1 LKTAKQN
8 IDMSK
13 LVKSLAVVICIAALL
28 ISGIG
33 CAPKTTAPAAA
44 TQMATVRLGNL
55 TVSTSVDGNLVM
67 PQAYNLLFGAPGDV
81 QDVFVEEGDFV
92 KEGTVLATL
101 DNTSEKLGVESSN
114 NNVQT
119 VLSKLY
125 ENVPLLPQFPT
136 VVYVKGPAT
145 ITGPATTSTTRTDSY
160 LTGDTFPATGSS
172 TKITTSTNT
181 RDSGIP
187 GTSMVTETTTSTTTT
202 VTQTNGPDIV
212 ITTPPWTMGTEIVT
226 TTVGT
231 TVTTSTY
238 TLSQSSNNLDTS
250 SPYYYPNATA
260 LSAFQWAQDEIN
272 RAYGLYGSDSYNAAA
287 SELYVASSDLD
298 ACIQILEDAINN
310 PKSGLGNMAPFVSD
324 NETDI
329 ILLEINTDQSFAVS
343 YIVEL
348 RKIVNSIKQGQADIE
363 AVRGL
368 VAQGKYEEARPMF
381 APLLKEISN
390 IGKAVIQNI
399 NVIKAH
405 NYSTVYGKDISLY
418 FYGAAG
424 DKLNAALKGIETGGL
439 SSPELYDN
447 LLIAQHYMQICNS
460 ILDSNNY
467 VLQHGLSLKNEQQY
481 HVDLQNALIG
491 LGNSKDNF
499 LKTVI
504 LAPFDGTVVSVGV
517 KKNDVLSA
525 IDYASKTAVQ
535 LVDTSQIK
543 FQGQVDEIDI
553 LKIKTGQKATISVD
567 AVPNKTFTGEV
578 SFISPFGTPD
588 TSNVVKFPVTIQL
601 DPTDVALKGGLTA
614 TADIAISG
622 AANVLLVPLSAVT
635 TISAGSFVTV
645 VDEATGKQ
653 EKREVTLG
661 SQNLQFAE
669 VLSGLKEGDKVV
681 VEDKVTGAP
690 IVTGF
695 PRGAGGPPPPSR

>member
-1 LKTAKQN
+1 
-8 IDMSK
+8 MSLTK
-13 LVKSLAVVICIAALL
+13 ILNRLVVSIAISVLL

-44 TQMATVRLGNL
+44 TQLATVRSGNV

-81 QDVFVEEGDFV
+81 RDVFVEEGDFV

-101 DNTSEKLGVESSN
+101 DNTTEKLGVESAN

-125 ENVPLLPQFPT
+125 ENVPLLPQFPVQLIDLDPLSPT
-136 VVYVKGPAT
+136 YGKLIGQLDSR
-145 ITGPATTSTTRTDSY
+145 TSY
-160 LTGDTFPATGSS
+160 A
-172 TKITTSTNT
+172 
-181 RDSGIP
+181 
-187 GTSMVTETTTSTTTT
+187 
-202 VTQTNGPDIV
+202 
-212 ITTPPWTMGTEIVT
+212 
-226 TTVGT
+226 
-231 TVTTSTY
+231 
-238 TLSQSSNNLDTS
+238 
-250 SPYYYPNATA
+250 YYYPNAT
-260 LSAFQWAQDEIN
+260 LLPAFSWAQDEIDS
-272 RAYGLYGSDSYNAAA
+272 AQKLYQSDNYTAAA
-287 SELYVASSDLD
+287 SELYVALSDLD

-310 PKSGLGNMAPFVSD
+310 PQSGLGNMAPFVPSD
-324 NETDI
+324 EAGQLSLQI
-329 ILLEINTDQSFAVS
+329 QTDQSWAVS

-348 RKIVNSIKQGQADIE
+348 RKVVDSIKKGQADIE
-363 AVRGL
+363 AIRAL
-368 VAQGKYEEARPMF
+368 MTQGKYDEASPMF
-381 APLLKEISN
+381 ASLLKQVGI

-418 FYGAAG
+418 FYGAAA
-424 DKLNAALKGIETGGL
+424 DKLSAALKGIEVGGL
-439 SSPELYDN
+439 NAPELNDN
-447 LLIAQHYMQICNS
+447 LRIALHYMQICNS
-460 ILDSNNY
+460 ILGSNDY

-481 HVDLQNALIG
+481 HVDLQNALVG
-491 LGNSKDNF
+491 LGNSKDDF
-499 LKTVI
+499 LKTVV

-567 AVPNKTFTGEV
+567 AVPNKTFTGTV

-588 TSNVVKFPVTIQL
+588 TNNVVKFPVTIML

-614 TADIAISG
+614 TADIAISSVEN
-622 AANVLLVPLSAVT
+622 ALLVPLSAVT
-635 TISAGSFVTV
+635 TTSAGSFVTV
-645 VDEATGKQ
+645 VDETTGKQ

-661 SQNLQFAE
+661 NKNLQFAE
-669 VLSGLKEGDKVV
+669 VLSGLKEGDKVIIVEEAKVAPV
-681 VEDKVTGAP
+681 VKGLP
-690 IVTGF
+690 Q
-695 PRGAGGPPPPSR
+695 RAGGPPPSR

>member
-1 LKTAKQN
+1 MTKILN
-8 IDMSK
+8 RS
-13 LVKSLAVVICIAALL
+13 VIFIAITVLL

-33 CAPKTTAPAAA
+33 CAKKTTTPAAA
-44 TQMATVRLGNL
+44 TQVATVRLGNL

-125 ENVPLLPQFPT
+125 ENVPLLPQFPSYSLMPIT
-136 VVYVKGPAT
+136 NPTPPPAE
-145 ITGPATTSTTRTDSY
+145 
-160 LTGDTFPATGSS
+160 
-172 TKITTSTNT
+172 
-181 RDSGIP
+181 IP
-187 GTSMVTETTTSTTTT
+187 GPPLPNYVLADTHTS
-202 VTQTNGPDIV
+202 
-212 ITTPPWTMGTEIVT
+212 
-226 TTVGT
+226 
-231 TVTTSTY
+231 Y
-238 TLSQSSNNLDTS
+238 A
-250 SPYYYPNATA
+250 YYYPNATL
-260 LSAFQWAQDEIN
+260 LSAYSWARDEVN
-272 RAYGLYGSDSYNAAA
+272 SAQQLYQSDNYTAAA
-287 SELYVASSDLD
+287 SELYVALSDLD
-298 ACIQILEDAINN
+298 ACIYILEDTINN
-310 PKSGLGNMAPFVSD
+310 PQSGLGNMAPLVSD

-329 ILLEINTDQSFAVS
+329 MLLQINTDQSFAVS
-343 YIVEL
+343 YIVQL
-348 RKIVNSIKQGQADIE
+348 RQAVDTIKQGQADMQTARDLI
-363 AVRGL
+363 
-368 VAQGKYEEARPMF
+368 AQGKYDEASPMF
-381 APLLKEISN
+381 ASLLKRVSD
-390 IGKAVIQNI
+390 IGKVVYNNI
-399 NVIKAH
+399 NIIRAH
-405 NYSTVYGKDISLY
+405 SYSTVYGKDISLY
-418 FYGAAG
+418 FYGAAA

-439 SSPELYDN
+439 NAPELHDN
-447 LLIAQHYMQICNS
+447 LRIAQHYMQICNS

-481 HVDLQNALIG
+481 HVDLANALVG

-567 AVPNKTFTGEV
+567 AVPDKVFTGKV

-588 TSNVVKFPVTIQL
+588 TNNVVKFPVTIQL

-614 TADIAISG
+614 TADIAISI
-622 AANVLLVPLSAVT
+622 AANALLVPLSAIT
-635 TISAGSFVTV
+635 TTSAGSFVTV

-669 VLSGLKEGDKVV
+669 VLSGLIEGDKVV
-681 VEDKVTGAP
+681 VEEKVTGAP
-690 IVTGF
+690 VVTGF
-695 PRGAGGPPPPSR
+695 PTGRGGGPPPSR

>member
-1 LKTAKQN
+1 MTKILN
-8 IDMSK
+8 R
-13 LVKSLAVVICIAALL
+13 LVISIAISVLL

-33 CAPKTTAPAAA
+33 CAPKTTTPAAA
-44 TQMATVRLGNL
+44 TQVATVRSGNL

-81 QDVFVEEGDFV
+81 KDVLVEEGDFV

-101 DNTSEKLGVESSN
+101 DNTSEKLGVESAN
-114 NNVQT
+114 NNVQQ

-136 VVYVKGPAT
+136 VVYQQDLLSGPTPILPLPPAT
-145 ITGPATTSTTRTDSY
+145 QTTKVYLATDTNIPTSSGPTDVTTVATNTKDSGVLGTSIITETATTTRT
-160 LTGDTFPATGSS
+160 TVVQNPVPPF
-172 TKITTSTNT
+172 TT
-181 RDSGIP
+181 
-187 GTSMVTETTTSTTTT
+187 
-202 VTQTNGPDIV
+202 
-212 ITTPPWTMGTEIVT
+212 VT
-226 TTVGT
+226 TTVQ
-231 TVTTSTY
+231 
-238 TLSQSSNNLDTS
+238 TLSVTSSQYLYRGTDANLDTS

-260 LSAFQWAQDEIN
+260 LSAYIWAQDEVN
-272 RAYGLYGSDSYNAAA
+272 NANALYRSDNYTAAA
-287 SELYVASSDLD
+287 SELYVALSDLE
-298 ACIQILEDAINN
+298 ACKQILEDAINN
-310 PKSGLGNMAPFVSD
+310 PKSGLGNIAPLVPADEAGILSI
-324 NETDI
+324 ELQTD
-329 ILLEINTDQSFAVS
+329 LSWAVS
-343 YIVEL
+343 YIVQL
-348 RKIVNSIKQGQADIE
+348 RKIVDSIKQCQADIDT
-363 AVRGL
+363 VRGL
-368 VAQGKYEEARPMF
+368 MAQGEYDEASPMF
-381 APLLKEISN
+381 APLLKQVGD

-399 NVIKAH
+399 NVIKTH

-424 DKLNAALKGIETGGL
+424 DKLTAALKGIETGGL
-439 SSPELYDN
+439 NAPELNDN
-447 LLIAQHYMQICNS
+447 LRIALHYMQICNS
-460 ILDSNNY
+460 ILGSNDY

-481 HVDLQNALIG
+481 HIDLANALVG

-567 AVPNKTFTGEV
+567 AVPNKTFTGTV

-588 TSNVVKFPVTIQL
+588 TSNVVKFPITIML

-614 TADIAISG
+614 TADIAISSVG
-622 AANVLLVPLSAVT
+622 NALLVPLSAVT
-635 TISAGSFVTV
+635 TTSAGSFVTV
-645 VDEATGKQ
+645 VDETTGKQ

-661 SQNLQFAE
+661 NQNLQFVE

-681 VEDKVTGAP
+681 VQEKVTGAP

-695 PRGAGGPPPPSR
+695 PRGAGAPPPSR